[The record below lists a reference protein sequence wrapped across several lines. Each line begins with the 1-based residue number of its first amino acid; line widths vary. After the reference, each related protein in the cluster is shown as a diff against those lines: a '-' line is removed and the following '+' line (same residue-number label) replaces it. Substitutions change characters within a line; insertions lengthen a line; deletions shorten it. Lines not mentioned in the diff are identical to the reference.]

1 MPIDALWGV
10 AWMKGLRADPGDAE
24 FERRRELGLAGP
36 LRLHRPA
43 AGAHLV
49 AAPPSAAL
57 ASCAALPACIPK
69 AYRSGSPS
77 LSVMQFLHGA
87 LDSVT

>member
-1 MPIDALWGV
+1 
-10 AWMKGLRADPGDAE
+10 MKGLRADPGDAE

-49 AAPPSAAL
+49 AAPPSAPL
-57 ASCAALPACIPK
+57 AQCSPLSACTVK
-69 AYRSGSPS
+69 AYRSGPFA
-77 LSVMQFLHGA
+77 LSVMQVLHGA